1 MPPKR
6 GIQVRFLSAGP
17 QNNQNLST
25 GNVDK
30 STKVFLSLR
39 FVWSE
44 LACLKYWQLVQN
56 YLLQLHMK
64 IASPALGSFV
74 L

>member
-44 LACLKYWQLVQN
+44 LACLKYWQLAQDC
-56 YLLQLHMK
+56 LLRLHMK
-64 IASPALGSFV
+64 ICSSALGIFM